1 MTGWPLAIGIFITG
15 GCLSLYCAL
24 RAIRDYFD
32 EHDGEG
38 ELLLT
43 EDMIDCNQSVAVV
56 PSESDGGDRI

>member
-1 MTGWPLAIGIFITG
+1 MTGWPLAIGILVSG

-32 EHDGEG
+32 EHDEDG

-43 EDMIDCNQSVAVV
+43 EEV
-56 PSESDGGDRI
+56 EE